1 MEITKSDITK
11 KAMIE
16 ALKKSLGIV
25 STACKSVEISR
36 QTHYRWLTEDPE
48 YKSQCEDIAEEA
60 IDFVESKLHEKID
73 GITVQSYN
81 SKGDPVIYEQP
92 PSDTAII
99 FYLKTKAKKRGYI
112 ERQEVDQKTEHSG
125 AINIKWQDPEL
136 PNTEDKGSARE
147 L

>member
-1 MEITKSDITK
+1 MSVTNSDITK

-25 STACKSVEISR
+25 STACQSVEISR
-36 QTHYRWLTEDPE
+36 QTHYRWLAEDTD
-48 YKSQCEDIAEEA
+48 YKSQVEDISEDA

-73 GITVQSYN
+73 GITIQTYN
-81 SKGDPVIYEQP
+81 SKGEPVIYEQA

-112 ERQEVDQKTEHSG
+112 ERQEIDQKTEHSG
-125 AINIKWQDPEL
+125 TVGFTGINIIK
-136 PNTEDKGSARE
+136 PNEPTTD
-147 L
+147 

>member
-1 MEITKSDITK
+1 MSVTNSDITK

-25 STACKSVEISR
+25 STACQSVEISR
-36 QTHYRWLTEDPE
+36 QTHYRWLAEDAD
-48 YKSQCEDIAEEA
+48 YKSQVEDISEDA

-73 GITVQSYN
+73 GITIQTYN
-81 SKGDPVIYEQP
+81 SKGDPVIYEQA

-112 ERQEVDQKTEHSG
+112 ERQEIDQKTEHSG
-125 AINIKWQDPEL
+125 TVGFTGINIIK
-136 PNTEDKGSARE
+136 PNEPSTD
-147 L
+147 

>member
-1 MEITKSDITK
+1 MDVTKSDITK

-25 STACKSVEISR
+25 STACQSVDISR
-36 QTHYRWLTEDPE
+36 QTHYRWLSEDPE
-48 YKSQCEDIAEEA
+48 YKSQCEDIAEDA

-73 GITVQSYN
+73 GITIQTYN
-81 SKGDPVIYEQP
+81 AKGDPVIYEQA

-125 AINIKWQDPEL
+125 SIAIKWEDPDL
-136 PNTEDKGSARE
+136 PNTEDKGSS
-147 L
+147 